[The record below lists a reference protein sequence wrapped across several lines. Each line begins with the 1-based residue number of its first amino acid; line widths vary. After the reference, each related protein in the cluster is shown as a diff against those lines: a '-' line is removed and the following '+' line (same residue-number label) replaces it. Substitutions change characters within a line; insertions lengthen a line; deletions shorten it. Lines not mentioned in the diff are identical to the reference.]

1 METILTI
8 KNCHRAKTVRPVNNP
23 EAPEHEFGW
32 RKKRYEQGMFSCR
45 FNHII
50 TAPDGSEIEVSDLNL
65 KRMGCDLVE
74 IRGKYGAFVECRSER
89 VFTIPATPRKK
100 GPRRLSANLK
110 KNFRTT
116 SPIFRPTKRKHT
128 QNATQN
134 GCRFCSPN
142 THALRVQ

>member
-50 TAPDGSEIEVSDLNL
+50 TAPT
-65 KRMGCDLVE
+65 
-74 IRGKYGAFVECRSER
+74 A
-89 VFTIPATPRKK
+89 
-100 GPRRLSANLK
+100 RR
-110 KNFRTT
+110 
-116 SPIFRPTKRKHT
+116 
-128 QNATQN
+128 
-134 GCRFCSPN
+134 
-142 THALRVQ
+142 

>member
-65 KRMGCDLVE
+65 KEWVV
-74 IRGKYGAFVECRSER
+74 ISWKYEENMEHLWSAGVNAFYNTSHSPGRKGS
-89 VFTIPATPRKK
+89 TSYPR
-100 GPRRLSANLK
+100 
-110 KNFRTT
+110 
-116 SPIFRPTKRKHT
+116 I
-128 QNATQN
+128 
-134 GCRFCSPN
+134 
-142 THALRVQ
+142 